1 MNMQKKYIQPALL
14 SIFIYMVCVL
24 VLGAIIPKNAL
35 AAGTCRFLPQYGST
49 VVDNLIYNFG
59 VIRTPANGEAGRVLY
74 SASKT
79 FTQMGGA
86 MHALR
91 CASDEPGTYGPG
103 KWDSFQINH
112 IMSGSSLGNK
122 IYATNLP
129 GIGIRISW
137 KGNGAYYGLTSYLAG
152 PSSTTV
158 TVENDTTGA
167 YVHIGGD
174 YLSVQVELISTGG
187 AVPAGVL
194 NYDVQSAF
202 QAISNN
208 VLPIANLNVQ
218 GTIVAPGCSV
228 ESNNINVPLGDY
240 LTTQFNSIG
249 SVTQYKPLNVV
260 LNCNN
265 GTKLNAKINAD
276 AENSALGT
284 IKLTQASGSATGV
297 GVQILDTASN
307 PVRLN
312 EKFLVD
318 TISSNGQ
325 YNINWKAR
333 YIKTSETI
341 TPGIANATATL
352 TLTYE

>member
-1 MNMQKKYIQPALL
+1 MNMQKKYMQSALL
-14 SIFIYMVCVL
+14 SIFIYIVCVL
-24 VLGAIIPKNAL
+24 ALGVIIPKNAL
-35 AAGTCRFLPQYGST
+35 AAGTCRFLPGGST
-49 VVDNLIYNFG
+49 VVDNLVFNFG
-59 VIRTPANGEAGRVLY
+59 VIRIPPTGEAGRVFY
-74 SASKT
+74 SEAREVD
-79 FTQMGGA
+79 QIGGTV
-86 MHALR
+86 HLIR
-91 CASDEPGTYGPG
+91 CASDVPGSYGPG
-103 KWDSFQINH
+103 MTQSFQLNQ

-129 GIGIRISW
+129 GIGIRMSW
-137 KGNGAYYGLTSYLAG
+137 RGPGSYNGPTSYLVA
-152 PSSTTV
+152 PSSSTLTID
-158 TVENDTTGA
+158 NTGPGDAA
-167 YVHIGGD
+167 YAGGGGQK
-174 YLSVQVELISTGG
+174 VQIELISMGG

-194 NYDVQSAF
+194 NYNVQSAF
-202 QAISNN
+202 QAVSSN
-208 VLPIANLNVQ
+208 VLPFANIMVQ
-218 GTIVAPGCSV
+218 GTVVTPGCSV
-228 ESNNINVPLGDY
+228 ESNNINIALGDY
-240 LTTQFNSIG
+240 LTTQFGSIG

-284 IKLTQASGSATGV
+284 IRLTQVSGSATGV
-297 GVQILDTASN
+297 GVQILDTVSN
-307 PVRLN
+307 PVHLN

-318 TISSNGQ
+318 TITSNGQ